1 MKTKKIKLNL
11 TNSIRTKLIAMTSL
25 LLILPLLVAGLVS
38 YRISTTELNKK
49 GEVILKNSVKQA
61 LQLIDAK
68 QQEVN
73 MGTITLAEAQE
84 DVKIYLLGKMDSEG
98 KRQINKN
105 INLGEHGYFVVYDE
119 SGLEVAHPSLEGKN
133 VWDVE
138 DKSGSGFKLVQE
150 QIKSAKSGGG
160 FVYYTWTLPNSDQV
174 GEKISYQ
181 EKDPHWGWIVSAGS
195 YMQDYNQGSYAIL
208 KLLLFILIG
217 STILG
222 GVAIILFSR
231 HISVPI
237 QMIRNHLEEVS
248 KGNLRIMELNISN
261 NDETGMLADSFNV
274 MLKNMKQLIS
284 TMKDSST
291 TVMKF
296 SESLATITEETSRAI
311 NEVATTIQE
320 VAQAVG
326 EEASSTEN
334 AVHRVDILADNI
346 ETVAHSALHMDQVA
360 TETDQLSTKG
370 LRAVET
376 LIDTTKKNNTATDT
390 ISDVI
395 HKVSESSNKINI
407 ITETITQIS
416 QQTNLL
422 ALNASIEA
430 ARAGDAGRGFAVVA
444 DEIRKLAEQS
454 EKAVNEIKDIIG
466 DIHKHSRSSVETMEL
481 VKSVSREQNIAV
493 DDTKNAFREI
503 STALNTLIVSV
514 NEISK
519 ESLSMRN
526 MKDEIVGIM
535 ENISASTQ
543 QTSAATEEVSAS
555 SEEQLAA
562 VEEVSSHAHE
572 LKTLSA
578 QLERV
583 VEQFK
588 I

>member
-1 MKTKKIKLNL
+1 MQTKRIKLNL
-11 TNSIRTKLIAMTSL
+11 TSSIRTKLIAMTSL
-25 LLILPLLVAGLVS
+25 LLILPLLVTGIVS
-38 YRISTTELNKK
+38 YRIATTELNKK

-61 LQLIDAK
+61 LQLIDTK
-68 QQEVN
+68 QKEVSTGN
-73 MGTITLAEAQE
+73 KTLAEAQE
-84 DVKIYLLGKMDSEG
+84 EVKIYLLGKMNSEG
-98 KRQINKN
+98 KRDINKN
-105 INLGEHGYFVVYDE
+105 INLGENGYFVVYDE
-119 SGLEVAHPSLEGKN
+119 NGLEVAHPSLEGKN

-138 DKSGSGFKLVQE
+138 DKSGKGFKLVQE
-150 QIKSAKSGGG
+150 QIKSAQNGGG
-160 FVYYTWTLPNSDQV
+160 FVYYTWTLPNSEQV

-195 YMQDYNQGSYAIL
+195 YMQDYNQGSHAIL
-208 KLLLFILIG
+208 KLLLFILAG

-222 GVAIILFSR
+222 LIAIILFSR

-237 QMIRNHLEEVS
+237 QMISNNLEEVS

-261 NDETGMLADSFNV
+261 RDETGMLAKSFNV
-274 MLKNMKQLIS
+274 MLRNMKELIS

-296 SESLATITEETSRAI
+296 SDSLATITEETSRAI

-326 EEASSTEN
+326 EEANSTEN
-334 AVHRVDILADNI
+334 AVNKVDILANNI
-346 ETVAHSALHMDQVA
+346 ETVADSAINMDQVA
-360 TETDQLSTKG
+360 SITDELSDKG
-370 LRAVET
+370 LKAVET
-376 LIDTTKKNNTATDT
+376 LIGTTDKNNTATNS
-390 ISDVI
+390 ISEVI
-395 HKVSESSNKINI
+395 NKVSESSNKINV

-454 EKAVNEIKDIIG
+454 ENAVKEIKDIIG
-466 DIHKHSRSSVETMEL
+466 DIHKYSNSSVETMEL
-481 VKSVSREQNIAV
+481 VKSVSKEQNTAV
-493 DDTKNAFREI
+493 NDTKNAFKEI
-503 STALNTLIVSV
+503 SSALKKLIISV

-519 ESLSMRN
+519 ETLSMRN

-572 LKTLSA
+572 LKVLST
-578 QLERV
+578 QLEQV
-583 VEQFK
+583 IEQFK